1 MKYSEIK
8 NLEVQELRKR
18 LTQTRQALF
27 DARMKHKMQRLS
39 NMMELRNYRKDI
51 ARLQT
56 TLSALPESAF
66 IFEKKKAPEL
76 EKDKSEIKKVKKTKA
91 EKKSVAQKSTEP
103 VKEKKLSTD
112 KTQKV
117 SADEKKE
124 IKKPVTDK
132 QKEIKSKLPE
142 KQEKKEKKWFNFLG
156 SKKAGK
162 DMKSTG
168 KRSLFRRKSGG

>member
-18 LTQTRQALF
+18 LAQTRQALF

-39 NMMELRNYRKDI
+39 NMMELRNYRRDI

-66 IFEKKKAPEL
+66 VSEKKKAPEL
-76 EKDKSEIKKVKKTKA
+76 EKNKSEIKKVRKTKA
-91 EKKSVAQKSTEP
+91 EKKSVSQKFAEP

-112 KTQKV
+112 KTRKV
-117 SADEKKE
+117 SADKKKE

-132 QKEIKSKLPE
+132 QEGIKSKPPE
-142 KQEKKEKKWFNFLG
+142 KQERKEKKWFGFLG

-162 DMKSTG
+162 DMKSAG
-168 KRSLFRRKSGG
+168 KRSFFRRKSG